1 MCKYVNKCHSMKLKK
16 IVCTLFKVL
25 LVLVV
30 IVFAYFMYAVAW
42 IYRFNADQKRTVE
55 NVGPDFYQT
64 SQLVRD
70 PNGYFGIIATI
81 NNQCADTLLIDT
93 QASTSL
99 AKQEVLDRYEAEYWK
114 RKPIP
119 TFNFYKQAYFS
130 KLYRVNEVGIGDC
143 TLKDVVFTSVP
154 KDNGMYNA
162 LYRTVLGRTIIE
174 NMGWKFDLDKNEMTL
189 FSLKNKN
196 LLEQETEGFTLVKNG
211 INDLSFY
218 GEQTDSLQLMFDLG
232 SNYDL
237 LIDKT
242 VYEKL
247 RKQQTP
253 RRYAFFRREELIDT
267 VEEFQGITMYCNG
280 IAIPDCTLDYIPSIN
295 KNVAGNIFAGKL
307 NFILVGEDLYIK
319 QRTDIVPTDQ
329 AQLSVLGLRLNLRG
343 NAVCVTAL
351 EINGLAETAGLMLGD
366 KVIAVDNGA
375 VSIDEMSVSS
385 GKLERYIQQADSLT
399 LEIERNGERK
409 NYMIVHNE

>member
-1 MCKYVNKCHSMKLKK
+1 MKLKK
-16 IVCTLFKVL
+16 IVVTLLKSL
-25 LVLVV
+25 LVLVA
-30 IVFAYFMYAVAW
+30 IAFAYFVYAVIW
-42 IYRFNADQKRTVE
+42 IYRFNVDQKRAVE
-55 NVGPDFYQT
+55 NVDPDFYQT
-64 SQLVRD
+64 SQLIRD
-70 PNGYFGIIATI
+70 PNGYFGIVATI

-99 AKQEVLDRYEAEYWK
+99 AKQEMLDKYEAEYWK
-114 RKPIP
+114 RKPMP

-130 KLYRVNEVGIGDC
+130 KLYRVNEIGIGDC

-154 KDNGMYNA
+154 KDNGMYDA

-189 FSLKNKN
+189 FSLKDKN
-196 LLEQETEGFTLVKNG
+196 LLEQEAEGFALVKNG
-211 INDLSFY
+211 INDLSLY

-232 SNYDL
+232 SNYDI
-237 LIDKT
+237 LIDQT

-247 RKQQTP
+247 RKHQTP
-253 RRYAFFRREELIDT
+253 RRYAIFRKEGLTDM

-295 KNVAGNIFAGKL
+295 KNVAGNIFAGKM
-307 NFILVGEDLYIK
+307 NFILTGEDLYIK
-319 QRTDIVPTDQ
+319 QRVDTIPTNQ
-329 AQLSVLGLRLNLRG
+329 AKLSALGLGINVRG
-343 NAVCVTAL
+343 NDVCVTAL
-351 EINGLAETAGLMLGD
+351 EINGAAEKSGLLLGD

-375 VSIDEMSVSS
+375 IPADAMSVSS
-385 GKLERYIQQADSLT
+385 GKLERYIQQTDSLT

-409 NYMIVHNE
+409 KYMIIYKE

>member
-1 MCKYVNKCHSMKLKK
+1 MKLKK

-30 IVFAYFMYAVAW
+30 VVLAYFMYAVIW
-42 IYRFNADQKRTVE
+42 IYRFNAEQKRAVE
-55 NVGPDFYQT
+55 NIDSDFYQT
-64 SQLVRD
+64 SQLIRD
-70 PNGYFGIIATI
+70 PNGYFGIVATI

-99 AKQEVLDRYEAEYWK
+99 AKQELLDKYEAEYWK

-130 KLYRVNEVGIGDC
+130 KLYRVNEIGIGDC
-143 TLKDVVFTSVP
+143 TLKEVVFTSVP

-189 FSLKNKN
+189 FSLENKN
-196 LLEQETEGFTLVKNG
+196 LLEREAEGFTLVKNG
-211 INDLSFY
+211 INDLSLY
-218 GEQTDSLQLMFDLG
+218 GEQTDSLQLIFDLG
-232 SNYDL
+232 SNYDM
-237 LIDKT
+237 LIDQT

-247 RKQQTP
+247 RKHQTP
-253 RRYAFFRREELIDT
+253 RRYAIFRREGLTDM

-295 KNVAGNIFAGKL
+295 KNVAGNIFAGKM
-307 NFILVGEDLYIK
+307 NFILAGEDLYLK
-319 QRTDIVPTDQ
+319 QRFDTIPTNQ
-329 AQLSVLGLRLNLRG
+329 AKLSVLGLSLNLRG

-351 EINGLAETAGLMLGD
+351 EINGLAETVGLKLGD
-366 KVIAVDNGA
+366 KVIAADNG
-375 VSIDEMSVSS
+375 SISVDAMSVSS

-409 NYMIVHNE
+409 KYMIVHNG

>member
-1 MCKYVNKCHSMKLKK
+1 MKLKK

-25 LVLVV
+25 LVLLV
-30 IVFAYFMYAVAW
+30 IACAYFVYAVIW
-42 IYRFNADQKRTVE
+42 IYRFNADQKRAVE
-55 NVGPDFYQT
+55 NVDSDFYQT
-64 SQLVRD
+64 SQLIRD
-70 PNGYFGIIATI
+70 PNGYFGIVATI
-81 NNQCADTLLIDT
+81 NNLCADTLLIDT

-99 AKQEVLDRYEAEYWK
+99 AKQELLDKYEAEYWK

-130 KLYRVNEVGIGDC
+130 KLYRVNEIGIGDC

-189 FSLKNKN
+189 FSLENKN
-196 LLEQETEGFTLVKNG
+196 LLKREAEGFTLVKNG
-211 INDLSFY
+211 INDLSLY
-218 GEQTDSLQLMFDLG
+218 GEQTDSLQLIFDLG
-232 SNYDL
+232 SNYDM
-237 LIDKT
+237 LIDQT

-247 RKQQTP
+247 RKHQTP
-253 RRYAFFRREELIDT
+253 RRYAIFRREGLTDM

-295 KNVAGNIFAGKL
+295 KNVAGNIFAGKM
-307 NFILVGEDLYIK
+307 NFILAGEDLYIK
-319 QRTDIVPTDQ
+319 QRVDTIPTNQ
-329 AQLSVLGLRLNLRG
+329 AKLSVLGLSLNLRG

-351 EINGLAETAGLMLGD
+351 EINGLAETAGLKLGD

-375 VSIDEMSVSS
+375 ISVDAMSVSN
-385 GKLERYIQQADSLT
+385 GKLERYIQQVDRLT
-399 LEIERNGERK
+399 LEIERNGEREK
-409 NYMIVHNE
+409 YMIIYKE

>member
-1 MCKYVNKCHSMKLKK
+1 MKLKK

-25 LVLVV
+25 LVLLV
-30 IVFAYFMYAVAW
+30 IACAYFVYAVIW
-42 IYRFNADQKRTVE
+42 IYRFNADQKRAVE
-55 NVGPDFYQT
+55 NVDSDFYQT
-64 SQLVRD
+64 SQLIRD
-70 PNGYFGIIATI
+70 PNGYFGIVATI
-81 NNQCADTLLIDT
+81 NNLCADTLLIDT

-99 AKQEVLDRYEAEYWK
+99 AKQELLDKYEAEYWK

-130 KLYRVNEVGIGDC
+130 KLYRVNEIGIGDC

-189 FSLKNKN
+189 FSLENKN
-196 LLEQETEGFTLVKNG
+196 LLKREAEGFTLVKNG
-211 INDLSFY
+211 INDLSLY
-218 GEQTDSLQLMFDLG
+218 GEQTDSLQLIFDLG
-232 SNYDL
+232 SNYDM
-237 LIDKT
+237 LIDQT

-247 RKQQTP
+247 RKHQTP
-253 RRYAFFRREELIDT
+253 RRYAIFRREGLTDM

-295 KNVAGNIFAGKL
+295 KNVAGNIFAGKM
-307 NFILVGEDLYIK
+307 NFILAGEDLYIK
-319 QRTDIVPTDQ
+319 QRVDTIPTNQ
-329 AQLSVLGLRLNLRG
+329 AKLSVLGLSLNLRG

-351 EINGLAETAGLMLGD
+351 EINGLAETAGLKLGD

-375 VSIDEMSVSS
+375 ISVDAMSVSN
-385 GKLERYIQQADSLT
+385 GKLERYIQQVDRLT

-409 NYMIVHNE
+409 KYMIIYKE

>member
-1 MCKYVNKCHSMKLKK
+1 MKLKK

-30 IVFAYFMYAVAW
+30 VVLAYFMYAVAW
-42 IYRFNADQKRTVE
+42 VYRFNADQKRTVE
-55 NVGPDFYQT
+55 NVDSDFYQT
-64 SQLVRD
+64 SQLIRD
-70 PNGYFGIIATI
+70 PNGYLGIVATI
-81 NNQCADTLLIDT
+81 NNLCADTLLIDT

-99 AKQEVLDRYEAEYWK
+99 AKQELLDKYEAEYWK

-130 KLYRVNEVGIGDC
+130 KLYRVNEIGIGDC

-189 FSLKNKN
+189 FSLENKN
-196 LLEQETEGFTLVKNG
+196 LLEREAEGFTLVKNG
-211 INDLSFY
+211 INDLSLY
-218 GEQTDSLQLMFDLG
+218 GEQTDSLQLIFDLG
-232 SNYDL
+232 SNYDM
-237 LIDKT
+237 LIDQT

-307 NFILVGEDLYIK
+307 NFILAGEDLYIK

-329 AQLSVLGLRLNLRG
+329 AQLSVLGLRLNLRS

-351 EINGLAETAGLMLGD
+351 EINGLAETAGLVLGD

>member
-1 MCKYVNKCHSMKLKK
+1 MKLKK

-25 LVLVV
+25 LVLLV
-30 IVFAYFMYAVAW
+30 IACAYFVYAVIW
-42 IYRFNADQKRTVE
+42 IYRFNAEQKKAVE
-55 NVGPDFYQT
+55 NIDSDFYQT
-64 SQLVRD
+64 SQLIRD
-70 PNGYFGIIATI
+70 PNGYFGIVATI
-81 NNQCADTLLIDT
+81 NNLCADTLLIDT

-99 AKQEVLDRYEAEYWK
+99 AKQELLDKYEAEYWK

-130 KLYRVNEVGIGDC
+130 KLYRVNEIGIGDC
-143 TLKDVVFTSVP
+143 TLKEVVFTSVP

-189 FSLKNKN
+189 FSLENKN
-196 LLEQETEGFTLVKNG
+196 LLEREAEGFTLVKNG
-211 INDLSFY
+211 INDLSLY
-218 GEQTDSLQLMFDLG
+218 GEQTDSLQLIFDLG
-232 SNYDL
+232 SNYDM
-237 LIDKT
+237 LIDQT

-247 RKQQTP
+247 RKHQTP
-253 RRYAFFRREELIDT
+253 RRYAIFRREGLTDM

-295 KNVAGNIFAGKL
+295 KNVAGNIFAGKM
-307 NFILVGEDLYIK
+307 NFILAGEDLYLK
-319 QRTDIVPTDQ
+319 QRVDTIPTNQ
-329 AQLSVLGLRLNLRG
+329 AKLSVLGLSLNLRG

-351 EINGLAETAGLMLGD
+351 EINGPAETAGLKLGD

-375 VSIDEMSVSS
+375 ISVDAMSVSS
-385 GKLERYIQQADSLT
+385 GKLERYVQQADSLT
-399 LEIERNGERK
+399 LEIERNGERQ
-409 NYMIVHNE
+409 NYMIVHNG

>member
-1 MCKYVNKCHSMKLKK
+1 MKLKK
-16 IVCTLFKVL
+16 IVCTLSKVL

-30 IVFAYFMYAVAW
+30 VVLAYFMYAVAW
-42 IYRFNADQKRTVE
+42 VYRFNADQKRTVE
-55 NVGPDFYQT
+55 NVDSDFYQT

-130 KLYRVNEVGIGDC
+130 KLYRVNEIGIGDC

-189 FSLKNKN
+189 FSFENKN
-196 LLEQETEGFTLVKNG
+196 LLEREAEGFTLVKNG
-211 INDLSFY
+211 INDLSLY
-218 GEQTDSLQLMFDLG
+218 GEQTDSLQLIFDLG
-232 SNYDL
+232 SNYDM
-237 LIDKT
+237 LIDQT

-247 RKQQTP
+247 RKHQTP
-253 RRYAFFRREELIDT
+253 RRYAIFRREGLTDM
-267 VEEFQGITMYCNG
+267 VEEFYGITMYCNG

-295 KNVAGNIFAGKL
+295 KNVAGNIFAGKM
-307 NFILVGEDLYIK
+307 NFILAGEDLYLK
-319 QRTDIVPTDQ
+319 QRVDTIPTNQ
-329 AQLSVLGLRLNLRG
+329 AKLSVLGLRLNLRG

-351 EINGLAETAGLMLGD
+351 EINGLAEIAGLVLGD

-399 LEIERNGERK
+399 LEIERNGERE

>member
-1 MCKYVNKCHSMKLKK
+1 MKLKK
-16 IVCTLFKVL
+16 IVCTLCKVL

-55 NVGPDFYQT
+55 NVDPDFYQT

-130 KLYRVNEVGIGDC
+130 KLYRVNEIGIGDC

-211 INDLSFY
+211 INDLSLY

-247 RKQQTP
+247 RKLQTP
-253 RRYAFFRREELIDT
+253 RRYSFFRREGLTDT

-307 NFILVGEDLYIK
+307 NFILAGEDLYIK
-319 QRTDIVPTDQ
+319 QRTDIIPTDQ
-329 AQLSVLGLRLNLRG
+329 AKLSVLGLRLNLRG

-351 EINGLAETAGLMLGD
+351 EINGLAETAGLVLGD
-366 KVIAVDNGA
+366 KVIAVDDGA

-409 NYMIVHNE
+409 NYMVVHNG

>member
-1 MCKYVNKCHSMKLKK
+1 MKLKK

-30 IVFAYFMYAVAW
+30 IVLAYFMYAVAW
-42 IYRFNADQKRTVE
+42 VYRFNADQKRTVE
-55 NVGPDFYQT
+55 NVDPDFYQT

-130 KLYRVNEVGIGDC
+130 KLYRVNGIDIGDC
-143 TLKDVVFTSVP
+143 TLKDIVFTSVP

-189 FSLKNKN
+189 FSLANEG
-196 LLEQETEGFTLVKNG
+196 LLKRETEGFMLVKNG
-211 INDLSFY
+211 INDLSLY

-307 NFILVGEDLYIK
+307 NFILAGEDLYIK
-319 QRTDIVPTDQ
+319 QRTDIIPTDQ
-329 AQLSVLGLRLNLRG
+329 AKLSVLGLRLNLRS

>member
-1 MCKYVNKCHSMKLKK
+1 MKLKK

-25 LVLVV
+25 LVLLV
-30 IVFAYFMYAVAW
+30 IACAYFVYAVIW
-42 IYRFNADQKRTVE
+42 IYRFNADQKRAVE
-55 NVGPDFYQT
+55 NIDSDFYQT
-64 SQLVRD
+64 SQLIRD
-70 PNGYFGIIATI
+70 PNGYFGIVATI

-99 AKQEVLDRYEAEYWK
+99 AKQELLDKYEAEYWK

-130 KLYRVNEVGIGDC
+130 KLYRVNEIGIGDC

-189 FSLKNKN
+189 FSLENKN
-196 LLEQETEGFTLVKNG
+196 LLEREAEGFTLVKNG
-211 INDLSFY
+211 INDLSLY
-218 GEQTDSLQLMFDLG
+218 GEQTDSLQLIFDLG
-232 SNYDL
+232 SNYDM
-237 LIDKT
+237 LIDQT

-247 RKQQTP
+247 RRHQTP
-253 RRYAFFRREELIDT
+253 RRYSIFRREGLTDL
-267 VEEFQGITMYCNG
+267 VEEFHGITMYCNG

-295 KNVAGNIFAGKL
+295 KNVAGNIFAGKM
-307 NFILVGEDLYIK
+307 NFILAGEDLYIK
-319 QRTDIVPTDQ
+319 QRVDTIPTNQ
-329 AQLSVLGLRLNLRG
+329 AKLSVLGLSLNLRG

-351 EINGLAETAGLMLGD
+351 EINGLAETAGLKLGD

-375 VSIDEMSVSS
+375 ISVDAMSVSS
-385 GKLERYIQQADSLT
+385 GKLESYIQQADSLT

-409 NYMIVHNE
+409 NYMIVHNG

>member
-1 MCKYVNKCHSMKLKK
+1 MKLKK

-25 LVLVV
+25 LVLLV
-30 IVFAYFMYAVAW
+30 IACAYFVYAVIW
-42 IYRFNADQKRTVE
+42 IYRFNAEQKKAVE
-55 NVGPDFYQT
+55 NIDSDFYQT
-64 SQLVRD
+64 SQLIRD
-70 PNGYFGIIATI
+70 PNGYFGIVATI
-81 NNQCADTLLIDT
+81 NNLCADTLLIDT

-99 AKQEVLDRYEAEYWK
+99 AKQELLDKYEAEYWK

-130 KLYRVNEVGIGDC
+130 KLYRVNEIGIGDC
-143 TLKDVVFTSVP
+143 TLKEVVFTSVP

-189 FSLKNKN
+189 FSLENKN
-196 LLEQETEGFTLVKNG
+196 LLEREAEGFTLVKNG
-211 INDLSFY
+211 INDLSLY
-218 GEQTDSLQLMFDLG
+218 GEQTDSLQLIFDLG
-232 SNYDL
+232 SNYDM
-237 LIDKT
+237 LIDQT

-247 RKQQTP
+247 RKHQTP
-253 RRYAFFRREELIDT
+253 RRYAIFRREGLTDM

-295 KNVAGNIFAGKL
+295 KNVAGNIFAGKM
-307 NFILVGEDLYIK
+307 NFILAGEDLYIK
-319 QRTDIVPTDQ
+319 QRVDTIPTNQ
-329 AQLSVLGLRLNLRG
+329 AKLSILGLSLNLRG
-343 NAVCVTAL
+343 NAICVTAL
-351 EINGLAETAGLMLGD
+351 EINGLAETVGLKLGD

-375 VSIDEMSVSS
+375 IPVDAMSVSS
-385 GKLERYIQQADSLT
+385 GKLERYIQQTDSLT

-409 NYMIVHNE
+409 KYMIIYKE

>member
-1 MCKYVNKCHSMKLKK
+1 MKLKK

-30 IVFAYFMYAVAW
+30 VVLACFMYAVVW

-55 NVGPDFYQT
+55 NVDPDFYQT

-70 PNGYFGIIATI
+70 PNGYFGIITTI

-130 KLYRVNEVGIGDC
+130 KLYRVNEIGIGD
-143 TLKDVVFTSVP
+143 
-154 KDNGMYNA
+154 
-162 LYRTVLGRTIIE
+162 

-189 FSLKNKN
+189 FSLTNEE
-196 LLEQETEGFTLVKNG
+196 LLKRETEGFTLVKNG
-211 INDLSFY
+211 INDLSLY

-253 RRYAFFRREELIDT
+253 RRYAFFRREGLIDT

-329 AQLSVLGLRLNLRG
+329 AQLSVLGLRLNLRN

>member
-1 MCKYVNKCHSMKLKK
+1 MKLKK

-30 IVFAYFMYAVAW
+30 IVFAYFMYAVVW

-55 NVGPDFYQT
+55 NVDPDFYQT

-130 KLYRVNEVGIGDC
+130 KLYRVNGIDIGDC

-189 FSLKNKN
+189 FSLANEG
-196 LLEQETEGFTLVKNG
+196 LLKRETEGFMLVKNG
-211 INDLSFY
+211 INDLSLY

-307 NFILVGEDLYIK
+307 NFILAGEDLYIK
-319 QRTDIVPTDQ
+319 QRTDIIPTDQ
-329 AQLSVLGLRLNLRG
+329 AKLSVLGLRLNLRS

-351 EINGLAETAGLMLGD
+351 EINGLAETAGLVLGD

-399 LEIERNGERK
+399 LEIERNGEREK
-409 NYMIVHNE
+409 YMIIYKE

>member
-1 MCKYVNKCHSMKLKK
+1 MKLKK

-30 IVFAYFMYAVAW
+30 IVLAYFMYAVAW
-42 IYRFNADQKRTVE
+42 VYRFNADQKRTVE
-55 NVGPDFYQT
+55 NVDPDFYQT

-130 KLYRVNEVGIGDC
+130 KLYRVNGIDIGDC
-143 TLKDVVFTSVP
+143 TLKDIVFTSVP

-189 FSLKNKN
+189 FSLANEG
-196 LLEQETEGFTLVKNG
+196 LLKRETEGFMLVKNG
-211 INDLSFY
+211 INDLSLY

-307 NFILVGEDLYIK
+307 NFILAGEDLYIK
-319 QRTDIVPTDQ
+319 QRTDIIPTDQ
-329 AQLSVLGLRLNLRG
+329 AKLSVLGLRLNLRS

-351 EINGLAETAGLMLGD
+351 EINGLAETAGLVLGD

-385 GKLERYIQQADSLT
+385 GKLERYIQKADSLT

>member
-1 MCKYVNKCHSMKLKK
+1 MKLKK
-16 IVCTLFKVL
+16 IVCTLCKVL

-55 NVGPDFYQT
+55 NVDPDFYQT

-70 PNGYFGIIATI
+70 PNGYFGIVATI

-93 QASTSL
+93 QASTCL
-99 AKQEVLDRYEAEYWK
+99 AKQELLDKYEAEYWK

-130 KLYRVNEVGIGDC
+130 KLYRVNEISIGDC

-189 FSLKNKN
+189 FSLTNEG
-196 LLEQETEGFTLVKNG
+196 LLKRETEGFTLVKNG
-211 INDLSFY
+211 INDLSLY
-218 GEQTDSLQLMFDLG
+218 GERIDSLQLMFDLG

-242 VYEKL
+242 IYEKL
-247 RKQQTP
+247 RKHQTP
-253 RRYAFFRREELIDT
+253 RRYAFFRREGLTDT

-307 NFILVGEDLYIK
+307 NFILAGEDLYIK
-319 QRTDIVPTDQ
+319 QRTDIIPTDQ
-329 AQLSVLGLRLNLRG
+329 AKLSVLGLRLNLRG
-343 NAVCVTAL
+343 DAVFVTAL

-385 GKLERYIQQADSLT
+385 GKLERYIQQADSLI

-409 NYMIVHNE
+409 EYMIVHNG

>member
-1 MCKYVNKCHSMKLKK
+1 MCGY
-16 IVCTLFKVL
+16 I
-25 LVLVV
+25 
-30 IVFAYFMYAVAW
+30 
-42 IYRFNADQKRTVE
+42 ADR
-55 NVGPDFYQT
+55 Y
-64 SQLVRD
+64 
-70 PNGYFGIIATI
+70 
-81 NNQCADTLLIDT
+81 

-99 AKQEVLDRYEAEYWK
+99 AKQELLDKYEAEYWK
-114 RKPIP
+114 RKPMP

-130 KLYRVNEVGIGDC
+130 KLYRVNEIGIGDC
-143 TLKDVVFTSVP
+143 MLKDVVFTSVP

-189 FSLKNKN
+189 FSLENKN
-196 LLEQETEGFTLVKNG
+196 LLKREAEGFTLVKNG
-211 INDLSFY
+211 INDLSLY
-218 GEQTDSLQLMFDLG
+218 GEQTDSLQLIFDLG
-232 SNYDL
+232 SNYDM
-237 LIDKT
+237 LIDQT

-253 RRYAFFRREELIDT
+253 RRYAIFRREGLTDM
-267 VEEFQGITMYCNG
+267 VEEFHGITMYCNG

-295 KNVAGNIFAGKL
+295 KNIAGNIFAGKM
-307 NFILVGEDLYIK
+307 NFILAGEDLYIK
-319 QRTDIVPTDQ
+319 QRVDTIPTNQ
-329 AQLSVLGLRLNLRG
+329 AKLSVLGLSLNLRG

-375 VSIDEMSVSS
+375 IPVDAMSVSN
-385 GKLERYIQQADSLT
+385 GKLERYIQQVDSLT

-409 NYMIVHNE
+409 NYMIVHNG

>member
-1 MCKYVNKCHSMKLKK
+1 MKLKK

>member
-1 MCKYVNKCHSMKLKK
+1 M
-16 IVCTLFKVL
+16 
-25 LVLVV
+25 
-30 IVFAYFMYAVAW
+30 
-42 IYRFNADQKRTVE
+42 
-55 NVGPDFYQT
+55 
-64 SQLVRD
+64 
-70 PNGYFGIIATI
+70 
-81 NNQCADTLLIDT
+81 
-93 QASTSL
+93 
-99 AKQEVLDRYEAEYWK
+99 
-114 RKPIP
+114 
-119 TFNFYKQAYFS
+119 
-130 KLYRVNEVGIGDC
+130 
-143 TLKDVVFTSVP
+143 LKDVVFTSVP

-189 FSLKNKN
+189 FSLTNEE
-196 LLEQETEGFTLVKNG
+196 LLKRETEGFTLVKNG
-211 INDLSFY
+211 INDLSLY

-253 RRYAFFRREELIDT
+253 RRYAFFRREGLIDT

-329 AQLSVLGLRLNLRG
+329 AQLSVLGLRLNLRN

>member
-1 MCKYVNKCHSMKLKK
+1 MKLKK

-30 IVFAYFMYAVAW
+30 IVLAYFMYAVVW

-55 NVGPDFYQT
+55 NVDPDFYQT

-211 INDLSFY
+211 INDLSLY
-218 GEQTDSLQLMFDLG
+218 GGQTESLQLMFDLG

-280 IAIPDCTLDYIPSIN
+280 IAIPDCTLDYISSIN

-307 NFILVGEDLYIK
+307 NFILAGEDLYIK
-319 QRTDIVPTDQ
+319 QRTDIIPTDQ
-329 AQLSVLGLRLNLRG
+329 AKLSVLGLRLNLRS

-399 LEIERNGERK
+399 LEIERNGEREK
-409 NYMIVHNE
+409 YMIIYH

>member
-1 MCKYVNKCHSMKLKK
+1 MKLKK
-16 IVCTLFKVL
+16 IVCTLCKVL

-55 NVGPDFYQT
+55 NVDPDFYQT

-93 QASTSL
+93 KASTSL

-130 KLYRVNEVGIGDC
+130 KLYRVNEIGIGDC

-211 INDLSFY
+211 INDLSLY

-247 RKQQTP
+247 RKLQTP
-253 RRYAFFRREELIDT
+253 RRYSFFRREGLTDT

-307 NFILVGEDLYIK
+307 NFILAGEDLYIK
-319 QRTDIVPTDQ
+319 QRTDIIPTDQ
-329 AQLSVLGLRLNLRG
+329 AKLSVLGLRLNLRG

-351 EINGLAETAGLMLGD
+351 EINGLAETAGLVLGD
-366 KVIAVDNGA
+366 KVIAVDDGA

-409 NYMIVHNE
+409 NYMVVHNG

>member
-1 MCKYVNKCHSMKLKK
+1 MKLKK
-16 IVCTLFKVL
+16 IVVTLLKSL
-25 LVLVV
+25 LVLVA
-30 IVFAYFMYAVAW
+30 IAFAYFVYAVIW
-42 IYRFNADQKRTVE
+42 IYRFNADQKRAVE
-55 NVGPDFYQT
+55 NVDPDFYQT
-64 SQLVRD
+64 SQLIRD
-70 PNGYFGIIATI
+70 PNGYFGIVATI

-99 AKQEVLDRYEAEYWK
+99 AKQEMLDKYEAEYWK
-114 RKPIP
+114 RKPMP

-130 KLYRVNEVGIGDC
+130 KLYRVNEIGIGDC

-154 KDNGMYNA
+154 KDNGMYDA

-189 FSLKNKN
+189 FSLKDKN
-196 LLEQETEGFTLVKNG
+196 LLEQEAEGFALVKNG
-211 INDLSFY
+211 INDLSLY

-232 SNYDL
+232 SNYDI
-237 LIDKT
+237 LIDQT

-247 RKQQTP
+247 RKHQTP
-253 RRYAFFRREELIDT
+253 RRYAIFRKEGLTDM

-295 KNVAGNIFAGKL
+295 KNVAGNIFAGKM
-307 NFILVGEDLYIK
+307 NFILTGEDLYIK
-319 QRTDIVPTDQ
+319 QRVDTIPTNQ
-329 AQLSVLGLRLNLRG
+329 AKLSALGLGINVRG
-343 NAVCVTAL
+343 NDVCVTAL
-351 EINGLAETAGLMLGD
+351 EINGAAEKSGLLLGD

-375 VSIDEMSVSS
+375 IPADAMSVSS
-385 GKLERYIQQADSLT
+385 GKLERYIQQTDSLT

-409 NYMIVHNE
+409 KYMIIYKE